1 MFICGIG
8 MSRTEPRKRKAKWA
22 SCKWCEKRGI
32 EPPFRSGKMK
42 CLQKHMVLCEAD
54 FRLEQQVEERPK
66 IDSLVAIV
74 HRQQVQIAEL
84 SSRVAVLEARRARS
98 EHDELLHWTRMTP
111 KRAWQLRKE
120 NTVRALRA
128 CLRNFR
134 PCKYYKNPM
143 DYLEMMLLSSNEPAL
158 YDILSIA
165 LWPVIEMR
173 EGQACLKGV
182 ETTDMYCI
190 FKNIWGKTS
199 SVVTLDFWKEAL
211 LEVGVP
217 LERFYSGLHIYTIG
231 NELQRIVLK
240 FQNTKKRM
248 GKGNALQGIAGL
260 VRVWRQ
266 MYPLPEELTEVA
278 TSLGPATELK
288 WGIEEP
294 LDQCPSVSKAARV
307 GNTTV

>member
-1 MFICGIG
+1 
-8 MSRTEPRKRKAKWA
+8 
-22 SCKWCEKRGI
+22 
-32 EPPFRSGKMK
+32 
-42 CLQKHMVLCEAD
+42 MVLCEAD

-98 EHDELLHWTRMTP
+98 EHDELLHWRRMTP

-128 CLRNFR
+128 CLHDFR

-143 DYLEMMLLSSNEPAL
+143 DYLEMM
-158 YDILSIA
+158 
-165 LWPVIEMR
+165 
-173 EGQACLKGV
+173 
-182 ETTDMYCI
+182 
-190 FKNIWGKTS
+190 
-199 SVVTLDFWKEAL
+199 VTLDFWKEAL